1 MQTDI
6 DQTRWY
12 DRIWASFI
20 FFTRLPFWRL
30 HEPPREC
37 FKAVVEHWPLVGWL
51 TGGLM
56 ALTLWGV
63 SQYMPYP
70 IAVLAAIVVRLLVTG
85 ALHEDGLA
93 DFLDGFGG
101 GNDRERILAIMKDS
115 HIGTYGVI
123 GLVIYFLLLAAALCS
138 MTPTVAAVT
147 IFAADPFAKMV
158 ASELVMMMPYAR
170 REDEAKARMVYRK
183 IDVKAGISLAV
194 HGLLPIAGFIW
205 LTGITWELLF
215 FIPCIVMYFLYLLI
229 WRRIRGYTGDC
240 CGAVCLLV
248 ELTVILVVCSQNISI
263 PEL

>member
-85 ALHEDGLA
+85 ALHEHGLA

-194 HGLLPIAGFIW
+194 QGLLPIAGFIW